1 MFLQFRKHQ
10 TSKSWIYKVTSKSNK
25 FFWCAEHKGGIYNDH
40 RVQISTSM
48 IQANVFHPHLD
59 VATDFPVVHHRGRSR
74 VGCSHMTSDLPLGS
88 QWGSSL
94 CLGSSCP
101 LMWWLQ
107 AVGFAWTHPPWHLS
121 PLDPLHY
128 SYSPRWGGERN
139 RIWKRKHQ
147 GSRPSQITRNFCLTS
162 LEVANTGIQQFF

>member
-1 MFLQFRKHQ
+1 MALNCISVWRYKLMFLQFRGLHWKN
-10 TSKSWIYKVTSKSNK
+10 NK
-25 FFWCAEHKGGIYNDH
+25 FFCCAEHKKGIYHDH

-48 IQANVFHPHLD
+48 ILTKVLRPHLD

-74 VGCSHMTSDLPLGS
+74 AGCSHMTSDLPLGN

-94 CLGSSCP
+94 CLGSPCP

-107 AVGFAWTHPPWHLS
+107 AVGFSWTHPPWHPS

-128 SYSPRWGGERN
+128 LYSLRGVGRETEYGKGSIKVQDLLRS
-139 RIWKRKHQ
+139 Q
-147 GSRPSQITRNFCLTS
+147 GTS
-162 LEVANTGIQQFF
+162 A